1 LQLLTIKYLNSIYGT
16 NKLMHSIMEKR
27 NLQFNYKQGVPKDT
41 EINPQ
46 LIIGRVQCLFRCN
59 AIVQLKGKQITQ

>member
-1 LQLLTIKYLNSIYGT
+1 
-16 NKLMHSIMEKR
+16 MHSIMEKR